1 VLRGLTIGLLIAVF
15 FVAFGVLNEYCNGIS
30 PLYMGIGYSM
40 YPTILN
46 LDLVFVV
53 PKPLLTPADI
63 NVGDII
69 VFKEPF
75 YNRTIIHRVIEVV
88 GYLYRTKGDN
98 NPVADPYYITFDRVL
113 GKAIT
118 VYGNP
123 VRINVIVLS
132 GILVGLDL
140 VTSKRTSKRRW

>member
-15 FVAFGVLNEYCNGIS
+15 FVAFGVLNEYYSGIS

-53 PKPLLTPADI
+53 PKPLLTQKDI
-63 NVGDII
+63 DVGDII

-75 YNRTIIHRVIEVV
+75 SNRTIIHRVIEVV
-88 GYLYRTKGDN
+88 GGYLYRTKGDN

-113 GKAIT
+113 GKVIT

-140 VTSKRTSKRRW
+140 VTSKRRW